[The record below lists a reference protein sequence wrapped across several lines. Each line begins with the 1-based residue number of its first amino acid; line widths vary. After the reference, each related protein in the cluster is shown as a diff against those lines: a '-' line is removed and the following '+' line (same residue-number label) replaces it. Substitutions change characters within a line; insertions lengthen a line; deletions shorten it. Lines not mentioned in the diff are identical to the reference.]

1 MMTIDTDHLSISE
14 LRHHLD
20 TETVGR
26 HIYLFGRVDS
36 TNETLRRLAA
46 GCAAEGTVVLGET
59 ETLAR
64 GRAGDGTLWP
74 EGVNLYVSVLFRP
87 KLALPDVAL
96 FASIASLALTDAI
109 TATGVAADV
118 TWPHDVVV
126 EGAKVG
132 SVQIDC
138 GAADGHVE
146 HVILGIGVNVGT
158 LTGEPVDRNVLA
170 GRFLTRL
177 EHWHRVFTTDGPGA
191 VLAAWQARHPGQRRA
206 G

>member
-46 GCAAEGTVVLGET
+46 RGATEGTVVLGET

-64 GRAGDGTLWP
+64 GGTGDGTCSP
-74 EGVNLYVSVLFRP
+74 EGVSLYVSVLFRP

-109 TATGVAADV
+109 AATGLTADV

-126 EGAKVG
+126 KGARVG
-132 SVQIDC
+132 SVQVDC

-146 HVILGIGVNVGT
+146 HVILGLGMDAGE
-158 LTGEPVDRNVLA
+158 LTGEPVDRNLLA

-177 EHWHRVFTTDGPGA
+177 EHWYRVFTTDGPGA
-191 VLAAWQARHPGQRRA
+191 VLAAWQARHAGQRRA